1 MLRETS
7 KLAASEEAVFKQG
20 LPAGRIIGDC
30 FASKSNKLQLI
41 IVL

>member
-20 LPAGRIIGDC
+20 LAEGRIIGD
-30 FASKSNKLQLI
+30 FLHQKAINYK
-41 IVL
+41 